1 VLFSLRVVHSYFIL
15 TNNDLPCNRKKNIY
29 KKENIINDDKS
40 MAQVRIEL
48 KTKKKTSRINEC
60 KCAYGYIIYIYLK
73 KSKQSLATTLIMI

>member
-1 VLFSLRVVHSYFIL
+1 
-15 TNNDLPCNRKKNIY
+15 
-29 KKENIINDDKS
+29 

-73 KSKQSLATTLIMI
+73 KIKTIVDNNSDHDLGEQKNKKDNLM